1 MGNKPKRQPDAARRA
16 KLTIQ
21 RRTMCLMLLFGV
33 VTFIALF
40 AKAYDLT
47 INRHE
52 EMEERAFQQQTLSS
66 TTSASRGSIYD
77 RTGTVLA
84 MSATADTV
92 QLDPMA
98 IQNRADELDQER
110 AEKMVNGLEEGE
122 TLPMTGQEYKDLI
135 ATTLSEILEVDIDSI
150 YAQMER
156 TFSQYEI
163 VKKRVDRTVGDQ
175 IRAFISENKIQG
187 IYLLSD
193 SKRYY
198 SYSNLAC
205 HVLGFLDDDNHG
217 AYGIEALYNDELEGS
232 SGLTVTARD
241 ARGQELMFQYEQYY
255 DAENG
260 DSLVLTIDSTIQYY
274 VERGLEEMVAKYGAK
289 NGATGIVMDVNSG
302 ALLAI
307 ASNPSYDLNDPRTIY
322 DPLLQQQL
330 AQAVPKDAAATDKP
344 EEEWTEEASAAYNA
358 APGPLQ
364 LQQVEKEVG
373 SQPLE
378 PAADHFG
385 SGLDLQPV
393 AGDQRDHPLLGAPI
407 QPQPGGGL
415 LRQPGALPLVAVE
428 VSHPLFIQGE
438 AGGFAHVVEEGGQP
452 QGGLRPHLAQR
463 FHAVGVHIIT
473 VVGIFLV
480 KAHRRG

>member
-1 MGNKPKRQPDAARRA
+1 MANKPKRQPDAARRA

-175 IRAFISENKIQG
+175 IRAFISENEIQG

-260 DSLVLTIDSTIQYY
+260 DSLVLTIDSTIQ
-274 VERGLEEMVAKYGAK
+274 
-289 NGATGIVMDVNSG
+289 
-302 ALLAI
+302 
-307 ASNPSYDLNDPRTIY
+307 
-322 DPLLQQQL
+322 
-330 AQAVPKDAAATDKP
+330 
-344 EEEWTEEASAAYNA
+344 
-358 APGPLQ
+358 
-364 LQQVEKEVG
+364 
-373 SQPLE
+373 
-378 PAADHFG
+378 
-385 SGLDLQPV
+385 
-393 AGDQRDHPLLGAPI
+393 
-407 QPQPGGGL
+407 
-415 LRQPGALPLVAVE
+415 
-428 VSHPLFIQGE
+428 
-438 AGGFAHVVEEGGQP
+438 
-452 QGGLRPHLAQR
+452 
-463 FHAVGVHIIT
+463 
-473 VVGIFLV
+473 
-480 KAHRRG
+480 